1 MGTPLVVIGELLI
14 LTLIAFFTALLPYPV
29 GWITL
34 SAGFIGRWFCLKAW

>member
-1 MGTPLVVIGELLI
+1 MVIGALLI
-14 LTLIAFFTALLPYPV
+14 LTLIAFVTALLRYPI